1 MKKKKAV
8 LISIV
13 ILLFLIIIALSRL
26 GFYSDFFTIE
36 NAPTTE
42 VSDKNLGKC
51 DDNNGHLIVS
61 TQSLDKFWKNY
72 LPEIEIEN
80 EWIHSSATGY
90 DIAIFGNLKKN
101 SQQGVVNTFTVIDGE
116 ITSTKQILSPW
127 EGGSLSVLATD
138 SSKDYT
144 MEVQD
149 KNDIIYLFHFEN
161 GFTARGT
168 YLLKKIPFAELDL
181 QHIKMEQMGT
191 GNIGITIS
199 LMEIHSLAR

>member
-42 VSDKNLGKC
+42 VCDKNLGKC

-127 EGGSLSVLATD
+127 EDGSLSVLATD

-161 GFTARGT
+161 GFTAYKNGT
-168 YLLKKIPFAELDL
+168 D
-181 QHIKMEQMGT
+181 
-191 GNIGITIS
+191 GNWKYWNNQ
-199 LMEIHSLAR
+199 